1 MFYLMTFQ
9 TKDTSSHFQ
18 DMSKLLPKLYI
29 VLINTSES
37 VQKTLY
43 ETILTS
49 LKYLSTSIHSYMS
62 DSIKLHLNSLCF
74 DLLP

>member
-18 DMSKLLPKLYI
+18 DMSKLLPKSYI

-37 VQKTLY
+37 VKNPLWNNSNIIEISFY
-43 ETILTS
+43 
-49 LKYLSTSIHSYMS
+49 KYS
-62 DSIKLHLNSLCF
+62 
-74 DLLP
+74 